1 MVIVVEHSFSHFLWS
16 TCILHFLLLQNS
28 PTLPHHQLVNTDFI
42 KAMLQLLFY
51 VALVDLQH

>member
-1 MVIVVEHSFSHFLWS
+1 MEY
-16 TCILHFLLLQNS
+16 ILHFLLLQNS

>member
-16 TCILHFLLLQNS
+16 TYIHFLLLQNS